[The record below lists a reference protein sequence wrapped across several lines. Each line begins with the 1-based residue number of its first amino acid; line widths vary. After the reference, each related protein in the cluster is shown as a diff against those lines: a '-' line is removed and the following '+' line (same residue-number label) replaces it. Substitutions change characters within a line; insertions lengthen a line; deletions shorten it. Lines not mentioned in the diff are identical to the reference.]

1 MGEDPDG
8 ITGVAADPYERLRS
22 CGISLP
28 KPTAPIANYLHAIS
42 EGELL
47 FVSGQGPRD
56 AQGRLC
62 TGKVGATVSV
72 EEAYQHARSTGIS
85 LLAVLHESLGTLVRV
100 RRIVKLS
107 GMVNAAADFA
117 EHPRVI
123 NGCSDLLVEVFGQ
136 DIGRH
141 ARTAIGV
148 GSLPGQI
155 TVEIELIVAVHPP
168 EQGDWRPGRST

>member
-1 MGEDPDG
+1 
-8 ITGVAADPYERLRS
+8 
-22 CGISLP
+22 
-28 KPTAPIANYLHAIS
+28 
-42 EGELL
+42 
-47 FVSGQGPRD
+47 
-56 AQGRLC
+56 
-62 TGKVGATVSV
+62 VGATVSV
-72 EEAYQHARSTGIS
+72 EEAYQHARFTGIS

-141 ARTAIGV
+141 ARSAIGV

-168 EQGDWRPGRST
+168 RAS